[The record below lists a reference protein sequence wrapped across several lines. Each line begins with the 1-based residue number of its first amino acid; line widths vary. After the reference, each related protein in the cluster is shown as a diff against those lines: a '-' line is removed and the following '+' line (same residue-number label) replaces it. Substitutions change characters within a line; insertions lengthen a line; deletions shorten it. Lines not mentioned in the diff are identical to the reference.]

1 MSFPPRCWFDGP
13 TVLSKVE
20 GEYGVILQFLK
31 EYQQLIT
38 NVDRRCRRIISRH
51 PDHIA
56 CTKGCAGNC
65 CRIHLSVYPVEAVS
79 LAMALLQM
87 APGIQDRIQH
97 KALHTNSFGPC
108 PLLEDGACLMYDARA
123 VICRTHGLPMLTE
136 YRGHRSIGFC
146 SKNFKHRCPVPEE
159 DIIDLSQIHRSLAEV
174 NRRFIQAAGHHL
186 PSGDRF
192 TIAQALVPDFFKLR
206 RPEETKGTSAI

>member
-38 NVDRRCRRIISRH
+38 RVDRRCRRIISRH

-79 LAMALLQM
+79 LAMALLQ
-87 APGIQDRIQH
+87 
-97 KALHTNSFGPC
+97 N
-108 PLLEDGACLMYDARA
+108 GACLMYDARA
-123 VICRTHGLPMLTE
+123 VICRTHGLPLLTE

-146 SKNFKHRCPVPEE
+146 SKNFKHLCPIPEE
-159 DIIDLSQIHRSLAEV
+159 DIIDLSQINRSLAEI
-174 NRRFIQAAGHHL
+174 NRRFLQAAGHHL
-186 PSGDRF
+186 PQGDRF
-192 TIAQALVPDFFKLR
+192 TIAQSLVLDLFESR
-206 RPEETKGTSAI
+206 RPKETKGTSAI

>member
-1 MSFPPRCWFDGP
+1 M
-13 TVLSKVE
+13 
-20 GEYGVILQFLK
+20 LQSLT

-38 NVDRRCRRIISRH
+38 RVDRRCRRIIRRH
-51 PDHIA
+51 PDHITCA
-56 CTKGCAGNC
+56 KGCAGNC

-87 APGIQDRIQH
+87 APGIQDRIRH
-97 KALHTNSFGPC
+97 KARHTNSFGPC

-146 SKNFKHRCPVPEE
+146 SKNFKHLCPVPEE
-159 DIIDLSQIHRSLAEV
+159 DIVDLSQINRSLAEV

-186 PSGDRF
+186 PPGDRF
-192 TIAQALVPDFFKLR
+192 TIAQALVLDLFKVKT
-206 RPEETKGTSAI
+206 TKRSKGDIRNIDVP